1 MNQAAQ
7 ETAIEPRDIPREPR
21 FKPKN
26 APREVTH
33 TVTLVPPEHLYSLW
47 FEVQGHLAPAV
58 ARSNGRW
65 SMEFLYASIVSGHQ
79 HLWLAF
85 DQDKHINGVGTTE
98 FIDYP
103 CKRML
108 AVQFLGGENFND
120 WCWEMLDRFN
130 SWATDNGCQGI
141 EVTGRS
147 GFWKWLEQDGFTR
160 SYTVYEKRLD
170 HHG

>member
-147 GFWKWLEQDGFTR
+147 GFWKWLEQDGFNR
-160 SYTVYEKRLD
+160 VYTVYEKRLD
-170 HHG
+170 NHE

>member
-1 MNQAAQ
+1 MNQTAQ
-7 ETAIEPRDIPREPR
+7 ETVIEPRDIPREPR

-85 DQDKHINGVGTTE
+85 DEDKHINGVGTTE

-108 AVQFLGGENFND
+108 AVQFLGGEKFND

-160 SYTVYEKRLD
+160 SYAVYEKRLD